1 MFRPIIIFLL
11 IIFPINIYAQ
21 DSMKHTMKI
30 AFYNLENL
38 FDTED
43 DPETRDEEFTPEGA
57 RRWNDHRF
65 YKKIYSTFKVLVAMG
80 EWEPP
85 AFVGFC
91 EVENREVVNSLIFD
105 SPLKFRKYS
114 VIHFDSPDKRGIDV
128 AAIYRHDILKLL
140 VARPLKVAGK
150 NGLSE
155 ERRNIL
161 YAEFEIPGKD
171 TIHIFV
177 NHWPSRYGGYT
188 ETAGDRFKV
197 AEILKDSID
206 KILIMKRDA
215 KIILMGDFNDEPAD
229 MSLLVLSGRQNVR
242 DSGDSSLIN
251 LMEQKDYL
259 WQGTIKHEG
268 QWFIFDQL
276 LVSKALISDET
287 GVVIDGRAEI
297 FDPDFLLEDDLQYTG
312 KRPCRTYNGYKY
324 NGGFSDHLPVYLDL
338 IVK

>member
-1 MFRPIIIFLL
+1 M
-11 IIFPINIYAQ
+11 
-21 DSMKHTMKI
+21 
-30 AFYNLENL
+30 
-38 FDTED
+38 
-43 DPETRDEEFTPEGA
+43 
-57 RRWNDHRF
+57 
-65 YKKIYSTFKVLVAMG
+65 
-80 EWEPP
+80 
-85 AFVGFC
+85 
-91 EVENREVVNSLIFD
+91 
-105 SPLKFRKYS
+105 
-114 VIHFDSPDKRGIDV
+114 
-128 AAIYRHDILKLL
+128 AAIYRHDVLKLL
-140 VARPLKVAGK
+140 VARPLQVAGK

-242 DSGDSSLIN
+242 DSGDSSMIN
-251 LMEQKDYL
+251 LMERKDYL

-276 LVSKALISDET
+276 LVSKSLISDET
-287 GVVIDGRAEI
+287 GVVIDGKAEI
-297 FDPDFLLEDDLQYTG
+297 FDPDFLLEDYLQYTG

>member
-1 MFRPIIIFLL
+1 MFKIFIIYLLMIVPIK
-11 IIFPINIYAQ
+11 IYTQ
-21 DSMKHTMKI
+21 DSKRTPLRF

-43 DPETRDEEFTPEGA
+43 DPETRDEEFTPDGA
-57 RRWNDHRF
+57 RRWDNYRY
-65 YKKIYSTFKVLVAMG
+65 YKKVYSTSKVIIALG

-91 EVENREVVNSLIFD
+91 EVENRKVVNSVIYD
-105 SPLKFRKYS
+105 SPLKYRNYS

-128 AAIYRHDILKLL
+128 AAIYRDDIMNLI
-140 VARPLKVAGK
+140 VARPLQVAGK
-150 NGLSE
+150 NGLSN

-161 YAEFEIPGKD
+161 YVELETPEGD
-171 TIHIFV
+171 TVHVFV

-188 ETAGDRFKV
+188 ETMDDRIKV
-197 AEILKDSID
+197 AEILKDSVEHILFQD
-206 KILIMKRDA
+206 KDA

-229 MSLLVLSGRQNVR
+229 LSLLILEGRQNVR

-251 LMEQKDYL
+251 LMDQKDYL

-276 LVSKALISDET
+276 IVSKSLVNSDKGLVMNGT
-287 GVVIDGRAEI
+287 AKI
-297 FDPDFLLEDDLQYTG
+297 FDPDFLLDDDLQYTG
-312 KRPCRTYNGYKY
+312 KRPSRTYNGYKY